1 MDDFLLNLF
10 RDEVGKFVQ
19 MLNDGLV
26 ALEQDPTNTQQIE
39 PLMRAAH
46 SIKGAARVVS
56 VEPALHIAH
65 AMEDC
70 FVATGQGKLALSS
83 AGIDVLLDG
92 VDWITRISAAV
103 GPEFAPWVELHQSE
117 MNDVL
122 ERLRGVREGRKCN
135 TGAGDASEPNIEPA
149 ESPPNSTT
157 PRAAPVAPDVSP
169 QEQTIPAAEP
179 TVAPA
184 AAAPPGQRT
193 SAESGQAVV
202 RVAAQSLTRLLGLAG
217 ESLVEARWLQ
227 PFAKSLLNLR
237 REHDRLAD
245 LLEGLDRSLPD
256 SDRSVG
262 SLDLIDDMRQ
272 RLAQCRRQL
281 ADRIDVF
288 DNHGRTSD
296 DLSTRLYNEIIA
308 SRMRPFA
315 DGTQGFPRLVRDL
328 ARELDKKVRLE
339 VTGGETTV
347 DRDVLEKLDAPLNH
361 VVRNAIDHG
370 VETPADRVAAGK
382 PETAQL
388 RIDARHSA
396 GMLVISVS
404 DDGCGIDVERIRAKV
419 VDRKL
424 ATAELASR
432 MSNSELL
439 DFLFLPGFSTREQVT
454 QVSGRGVGLDVVQT
468 MLRSVQGSVQIQTQ
482 PGRGTTFRLQLP
494 VTLSVIRA
502 VLVEIGGERYAFPH
516 NRIDR
521 LMRLPRA
528 DLHSLEHR
536 HYFTVD
542 GRHVGVVMGRQLLRL
557 EGQVAHEELPL
568 VFFSSH
574 SDEYAIVVD
583 AFLGEQDLVI
593 RPLDPRLDK
602 VPNISAA
609 ALLDDGSPVLII
621 DLDDVRTSITRL
633 LETGRL
639 ERADL
644 VESPREARRL
654 KRILVVDDSITVREV
669 ERQLLAA
676 RGYEVVVAVD
686 GVDGW
691 DAVRSSRFDLV
702 VTDIDMPRMNG
713 LDFTQRIKRDEELRA
728 IPVVIVSYKDR
739 EEDRFRGLDAGAN
752 YYLTKSSYHDA
763 SLLDAVEDLIGAP

>member
-1 MDDFLLNLF
+1 MDDFLLSLF
-10 RDEVGKFVQ
+10 RDEVSKFVQ

-26 ALEQDPTNTQQIE
+26 ALEQDPTNSQHIE

-46 SIKGAARVVS
+46 SIKGAARVVA
-56 VEPALHIAH
+56 VEPALPIAH

-70 FVATGQGKLALSS
+70 LVAAQQGKLALSI
-83 AGIDVLLDG
+83 AGIDVLLEG
-92 VDWITRISAAV
+92 VDWITRIAAAV
-103 GPEFAPWVELHQSE
+103 GPEFEPWVEQHQSG
-117 MNDVL
+117 MNDL
-122 ERLRGVREGRKCN
+122 LNRLHGVREGRVSDVYGSGESKSS
-135 TGAGDASEPNIEPA
+135 SEPSEAAPTF
-149 ESPPNSTT
+149 TT
-157 PRAAPVAPDVSP
+157 PA
-169 QEQTIPAAEP
+169 
-179 TVAPA
+179 VAPA
-184 AAAPPGQRT
+184 ALDAGVGRT
-193 SAESGQAVV
+193 ILSDAGVTTDKIVRPTESAQPVV

-237 REHDRLAD
+237 REQDRLAD
-245 LLEGLDRSLPD
+245 LLEGLNRSIAE
-256 SDRSVG
+256 SG
-262 SLDLIDDMRQ
+262 SPGGNSYLIDDMR
-272 RLAQCRRQL
+272 RRISHCRGQL

-288 DNHGRTSD
+288 ENHARTSD
-296 DLSTRLYNEIIA
+296 DLNTRLYNEIIT

-315 DGTQGFPRLVRDL
+315 DGTQGFPRVVRDL
-328 ARELDKKVRLE
+328 ARELGKKARLE
-339 VTGGETTV
+339 VTGEETTV
-347 DRDVLEKLDAPLNH
+347 DRDLLERLDAPLNH
-361 VVRNAIDHG
+361 VLRNAIDHG
-370 VETPADRVAAGK
+370 VESPADRMAAGK
-382 PETAQL
+382 PETAQI

-396 GMLVISVS
+396 GMLVISIS
-404 DDGCGIDVERIRAKV
+404 DDGRGIDVERIRAKV

-424 ATAELASR
+424 ASAELAAR

-439 DFLFLPGFSTREQVT
+439 EFLFLPGFSTREQVT
-454 QVSGRGVGLDVVQT
+454 QISGRGVGLDVVQS

-482 PGRGTTFRLQLP
+482 PGVGTTFRLRLP

-521 LMRLPRA
+521 LMRLPRI

-542 GRHVGVVMGRQLLRL
+542 GRHIGVVMGRQLLRV
-557 EGQVAHEELPL
+557 EGQIGRDELPL
-568 VFFSSH
+568 VIFSSH
-574 SDEYAIVVD
+574 ADEYAIVVD

-602 VPNISAA
+602 VPSISAA
-609 ALLDDGSPVLII
+609 AVLDDGSPVLII

-644 VESPREARRL
+644 VDAPRAVRHL

-669 ERQLLAA
+669 ERQLLAT

-686 GVDGW
+686 GADGW
-691 DAVRSSRFDLV
+691 DAVRSSPFDLV
-702 VTDIDMPRMNG
+702 VTDIDMPRMDG
-713 LDFTQRIKRDEELRA
+713 LDFTQRIKRDDKLRS
-728 IPVVIVSYKDR
+728 IPVVIVSYKER

-763 SLLDAVEDLIGAP
+763 SLLEAVEDLIGPP